1 MAVANFSDKT
11 DLPLRVGREKTQ
23 KSNEH
28 SNYEGFWNTVDIWTQ
43 LAGPEHTGVYAWSVC
58 VWTYRYSCVC
68 DACVRACVRR
78 SERLSKYN
86 RYNHGRTLLLARQVV
101 RSGRAHAVHVGWQSL
116 QTVGV
121 CVVGLPPLN
130 SSAPHRFR
138 HYYYFDIV
146 SSCVLVAKCDNYL
159 LIGGFSVGRGIFLT
173 MVTACFILLS
183 HDTVQTPFKVTESH
197 LSILW
202 STYYSQTYLC
212 IYICT

>member
-1 MAVANFSDKT
+1 MECLCLNVP
-11 DLPLRVGREKTQ
+11 LQLRV
-23 KSNEH
+23 
-28 SNYEGFWNTVDIWTQ
+28 W
-43 LAGPEHTGVYAWSVC
+43 
-58 VWTYRYSCVC
+58 
-68 DACVRACVRR
+68 CVRACVRR

-202 STYYSQTYLC
+202 SKHNFPGFCKYYLNLLFTNIFVY
-212 IYICT
+212 IHMYIHICTYRYM

>member
-1 MAVANFSDKT
+1 M
-11 DLPLRVGREKTQ
+11 
-23 KSNEH
+23 
-28 SNYEGFWNTVDIWTQ
+28 
-43 LAGPEHTGVYAWSVC
+43 
-58 VWTYRYSCVC
+58 
-68 DACVRACVRR
+68 
-78 SERLSKYN
+78 
-86 RYNHGRTLLLARQVV
+86 
-101 RSGRAHAVHVGWQSL
+101 
-116 QTVGV
+116 
-121 CVVGLPPLN
+121 VGLPPLN

-202 STYYSQTYLC
+202 SKHNFPGFCKYYLNLLFTNIFVY
-212 IYICT
+212 IHMYIHICTYRYM